1 MRANSIV
8 SIGNIGAEYPKH
20 VRDIKALV
28 DIIGMSNL
36 RLKKKL
42 EKIHNKNFKEG
53 NIYYYKYL
61 ASESVGKICKA
72 NPDTVSNKIVKKL
85 ISKLK
90 CKCKTTCTY
99 DAWYRYRN
107 SLAKTIG
114 IIANKTDY
122 ALIMIKE
129 LLINSN
135 LMN

>member
-99 DAWYRYRN
+99 YTWYRYRDSVSHFH
-107 SLAKTIG
+107 SL
-114 IIANKTDY
+114 
-122 ALIMIKE
+122 
-129 LLINSN
+129 S
-135 LMN
+135 